1 MKKIEEYLMI
11 QVTKYVTDNYEGLYE
26 IYVTQVNQDEMS
38 FDEFCVKM
46 FMNNLKNKS
55 DDSN

>member
-11 QVTKYVTDNYEGLYE
+11 QVTRYVADNYEGLYE

-55 DDSN
+55 DD